1 MKKRALG
8 SGILKSRFPGSAAWE
23 GAHGRKTSW
32 AASSKPMTHI
42 APFREDG
49 VTYRNPMRIPCV
61 TVGDAL
67 YLCGYNGQSSRRYQ

>member
-1 MKKRALG
+1 
-8 SGILKSRFPGSAAWE
+8 
-23 GAHGRKTSW
+23 
-32 AASSKPMTHI
+32 MTHI